1 MTEEAVTAAED
12 SLGTEITP
20 ELVAKATGAKKV
32 LRPKLKQPSMFS
44 SGHDIF
50 EMIQMLAE
58 NQQHPALNNYR
69 PGGASSGA
77 SRRAAQEVVEPDSSL
92 V

>member
-1 MTEEAVTAAED
+1 MTDEAVTPED

-32 LRPKLKQPSMFS
+32 LRPKFKPGMFS

-50 EMIQMLAE
+50 EMI
-58 NQQHPALNNYR
+58 
-69 PGGASSGA
+69 
-77 SRRAAQEVVEPDSSL
+77 
-92 V
+92 

>member
-1 MTEEAVTAAED
+1 LSPDRELNDEAVTPED

-32 LRPKLKQPSMFS
+32 LRPKFKPGMFS

-50 EMIQMLAE
+50 EMI
-58 NQQHPALNNYR
+58 
-69 PGGASSGA
+69 
-77 SRRAAQEVVEPDSSL
+77 
-92 V
+92 

>member
-1 MTEEAVTAAED
+1 MTEETVPAED
-12 SLGTEITP
+12 SMGTEITP

-32 LRPKLKQPSMFS
+32 LRPKFKPGMCS

-58 NQQHPALNNYR
+58 N
-69 PGGASSGA
+69 
-77 SRRAAQEVVEPDSSL
+77 
-92 V
+92 